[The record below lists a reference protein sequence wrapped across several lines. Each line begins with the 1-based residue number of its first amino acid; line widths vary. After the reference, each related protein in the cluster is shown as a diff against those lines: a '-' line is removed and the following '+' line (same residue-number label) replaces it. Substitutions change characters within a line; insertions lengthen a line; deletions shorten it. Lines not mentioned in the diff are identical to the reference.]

1 VNEAHHPNR
10 CVQKGNRR
18 ISARDDPKEN
28 SEDRQMKEKK
38 LKPQSLA
45 DLAKDWGID
54 YQTFKIKS
62 ELIDVL
68 RRHCQENDISQRKL
82 ASMVPGLTQD
92 RISKIFS
99 GQVGHMTIDKL
110 VAILSM
116 LKIKVSVSAKAA

>member
-1 VNEAHHPNR
+1 
-10 CVQKGNRR
+10 
-18 ISARDDPKEN
+18 
-28 SEDRQMKEKK
+28 MKKKK

-45 DLAKDWGID
+45 ELAKDWGID

-68 RRHCQENDISQRKL
+68 KKYCHENEISQRKL

-99 GQVGHMTIDKL
+99 GQVSHMTIDKL
-110 VAILSM
+110 IAILSA
-116 LKIKVSVSAKAA
+116 LKIKVLVKAA